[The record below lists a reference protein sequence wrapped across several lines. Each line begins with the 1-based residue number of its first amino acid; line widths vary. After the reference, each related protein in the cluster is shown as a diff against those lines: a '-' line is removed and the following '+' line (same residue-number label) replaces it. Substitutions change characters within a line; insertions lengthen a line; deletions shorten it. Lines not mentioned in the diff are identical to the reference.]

1 MGAERPYDA
10 GLQEAI
16 PSRLAL
22 FKFLA
27 KSTDGVQNT
36 FLSHR
41 ILLSGGTGG
50 MPIVLLLLGVVT
62 TAAGLVLVGSGLS
75 PRDGTFQTE
84 VLTPGTIAAVGG
96 LLLIAFGLAVREM
109 RRIERSFAVRSASRT
124 PRVDDAA
131 AVAAFSAA
139 TSAPS
144 LPETKLE
151 PPPLP
156 AAAPAPESQA
166 DEAVIER
173 LRAKIPTIPRIE
185 NGRLA
190 ESADLS
196 HALRET
202 AGLDENVAEV
212 KGVAAVAR
220 AANGAASPVRSM
232 PRMDLKPRLATAAPD
247 KAKVSVF
254 NTFWPAAS
262 RGDNGGAQGQAAPSA
277 PQQEARSAPEHAQ
290 PAVAP
295 AATHAAAPVSVL
307 KSGVVE
313 GMAYTLYSDG
323 SIEAQLPQ
331 GTLRFGSIS
340 ALRNH
345 IENTP

>member
-1 MGAERPYDA
+1 
-10 GLQEAI
+10 
-16 PSRLAL
+16 
-22 FKFLA
+22 
-27 KSTDGVQNT
+27 
-36 FLSHR
+36 
-41 ILLSGGTGG
+41 

-109 RRIERSFAVRSASRT
+109 RRIEQSFAVRSASRT

-131 AVAAFSAA
+131 AVAAFSVAG
-139 TSAPS
+139 SMPS
-144 LPETKLE
+144 FPEAKLE

-156 AAAPAPESQA
+156 AAPTAPEPQA

-185 NGRLA
+185 NGRLT
-190 ESADLS
+190 EPADVS
-196 HALRET
+196 HVLRET
-202 AGLDENVAEV
+202 AGLDESVADV
-212 KGVAAVAR
+212 KGVAAIGR
-220 AANGAASPVRSM
+220 AANGAASPMRQM
-232 PRMDLKPRLATAAPD
+232 PRMEIKPRLATAPD

-262 RGDNGGAQGQAAPSA
+262 RGDKEVAQ
-277 PQQEARSAPEHAQ
+277 AQ
-290 PAVAP
+290 PASAPPQEPRPALERAQPVVAP
-295 AATHAAAPVSVL
+295 AVTHAGAPVSVL

>member
-1 MGAERPYDA
+1 
-10 GLQEAI
+10 
-16 PSRLAL
+16 
-22 FKFLA
+22 
-27 KSTDGVQNT
+27 
-36 FLSHR
+36 
-41 ILLSGGTGG
+41 

-75 PRDGTFQTE
+75 PRDGTFQTD

-109 RRIERSFAVRSASRT
+109 RRIERSFAARSASRT
-124 PRVDDAA
+124 PWVDDAA
-131 AVAAFSAA
+131 AIAAFSDAA
-139 TSAPS
+139 PVPS
-144 LPETKLE
+144 LAEGKPE

-156 AAAPAPESQA
+156 AASSALEPQA

-173 LRAKIPTIPRIE
+173 LRAKIPTIPRVE

-190 ESADLS
+190 ESADVS

-202 AGLDENVAEV
+202 AGLDESVVEV

-232 PRMDLKPRLATAAPD
+232 PRMDLKPRLTAAPD

-254 NTFWPAAS
+254 NTFWPAAPQ
-262 RGDNGGAQGQAAPSA
+262 GDKEAAQPASA
-277 PQQEARSAPEHAQ
+277 PQHEPRPVPERAQ
-290 PAVAP
+290 PVVAP
-295 AATHAAAPVSVL
+295 AVTHAGAPVSVL

-331 GTLRFGSIS
+331 GILRFGSIS

>member
-1 MGAERPYDA
+1 
-10 GLQEAI
+10 
-16 PSRLAL
+16 
-22 FKFLA
+22 
-27 KSTDGVQNT
+27 
-36 FLSHR
+36 
-41 ILLSGGTGG
+41 

-96 LLLIAFGLAVREM
+96 LLVIAFGLAVREM

-139 TSAPS
+139 TSPS

-156 AAAPAPESQA
+156 AAAAAPESQA

-212 KGVAAVAR
+212 KGIAAVAR

-232 PRMDLKPRLATAAPD
+232 PRMDLKPRLAAAAPD
-247 KAKVSVF
+247 KAKASVF
-254 NTFWPAAS
+254 NTFWPAAP
-262 RGDNGGAQGQAAPSA
+262 RGDKGGAQGQAAASA

-290 PAVAP
+290 AAVAP
-295 AATHAAAPVSVL
+295 AATHHAAAPVSVL